1 MPQPTVHPKTFID
14 CPPYSSVRSI
24 LLYTLS
30 SWPLWRRF
38 TMRLTEWNGLNQNR
52 SIHWSFIDGKLV
64 SRLMARWCGYGGWE
78 RILSSKT
85 AEKHVQITQ
94 KSDNKWK
101 LVSCWIE
108 WTIVSQVGLLLE
120 YLLGSVDGCRHPS
133 TSWWWRKEL
142 IKLLKFQWAAAT
154 DSSSTSSSISVCL
167 PIVFAFDSIR
177 FDLFYLVIFIFVV
190 YK

>member
-1 MPQPTVHPKTFID
+1 
-14 CPPYSSVRSI
+14 
-24 LLYTLS
+24 
-30 SWPLWRRF
+30 
-38 TMRLTEWNGLNQNR
+38 
-52 SIHWSFIDGKLV
+52 
-64 SRLMARWCGYGGWE
+64 MARWCGYGGWVG
-78 RILSSKT
+78 ILSSKT

-101 LVSCWIE
+101 LVSCWID
-108 WTIVSQVGLLLE
+108 WTIVCQVGLLLE

-190 YK
+190 YNISNSSTFLPTYLHICISIYIHTRLYM